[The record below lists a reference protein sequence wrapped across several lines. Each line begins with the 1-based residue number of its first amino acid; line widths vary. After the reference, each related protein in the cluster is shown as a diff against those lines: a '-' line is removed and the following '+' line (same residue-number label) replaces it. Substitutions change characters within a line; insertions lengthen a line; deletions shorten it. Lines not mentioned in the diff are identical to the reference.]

1 MSPVIDRLAE
11 LYRHLEHLR
20 ELRPRVTDPKILR
33 EDLSLG
39 NDVLRSLQI
48 VCQVV
53 IDIASELSARRKL
66 RFASYS
72 EAVENLSAMPEF
84 PSTIAQDLERLP
96 GFRNVLIH
104 EYVALNY
111 GLVVDALDRLDVVEK
126 FAEIVRRL
134 ELTAED

>member
-1 MSPVIDRLAE
+1 MSPVIDRLGE

-20 ELRPRVTDPKILR
+20 ELRPRVTGPKILR

-66 RFASYS
+66 RFASNS

-84 PSTIAQDLERLP
+84 PSTIARDLEGLP

-111 GLVVDALDRLDVVEK
+111 TLVVDALDRLDVVEK
-126 FAEIVRRL
+126 FAEIVRGL